1 MKIEELNT
9 IRNSYERIKE
19 DQIKAKKVWD
29 RIDDL
34 EQNAQVK
41 EYIELKEMMKKVNLN
56 KKYLSNDEILEIC
69 IDGYLSSLSETN
81 NIYVYIGTV
90 ELQEK
95 SMKKKYKRYMNL
107 EARYDNHLIPI
118 ELSSEFE
125 NTHKIVNANNQESYK
140 RLQKEFIKTSMEE
153 GQEKA
158 CIKVLS
164 LKR

>member
-41 EYIELKEMMKKVNLN
+41 EYIKLKEMMKKVNPN

-125 NTHKIVNANNQESYK
+125 NTHKVVNANNQESYK

>member
-29 RIDDL
+29 RIDEL
-34 EQNAQVK
+34 EQNVQVK
-41 EYIELKEMMKKVNLN
+41 EYIELKEMMKKVNPN